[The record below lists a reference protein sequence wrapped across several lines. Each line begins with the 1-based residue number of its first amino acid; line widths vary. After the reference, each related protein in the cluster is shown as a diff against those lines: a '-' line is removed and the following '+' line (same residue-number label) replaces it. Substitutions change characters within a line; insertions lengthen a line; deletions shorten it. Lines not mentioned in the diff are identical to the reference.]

1 MNLQQLEY
9 TLEIYKQGSINKAAQ
24 ALFVTQPTLSIAI
37 KELEKEIGFVIFER
51 NNKGIS
57 PTPAGMAFINTI
69 HDVLFKLEEIKAFY
83 INYICL
89 FDYLFISS

>member
-37 KELEKEIGFVIFER
+37 KELEKEL
-51 NNKGIS
+51 
-57 PTPAGMAFINTI
+57 
-69 HDVLFKLEEIKAFY
+69 DL
-83 INYICL
+83 
-89 FDYLFISS
+89 